1 MEPPVWVPV
10 NLTGFT
16 AAVINGNVILNWST
30 ASETNNRGFEIQK
43 NSGNSYEVLGFVQGN
58 GTSTRSHN
66 YSFKDKSVEEGNYS
80 YRLKQVD
87 LDGTSTY
94 SNVVEIIVDMPK
106 VFSLEQNYPNPFNP
120 ATQINFSLA
129 VDSKVSL
136 KIFNI
141 LGQEVSTLLNNNMS
155 AGSHQIMFNAAN
167 LPSGVYIYKIEANGL
182 KGSNFRS
189 VRKMI
194 LTK

>member
-1 MEPPVWVPV
+1 VEPPVWVPV

-120 ATQINFSLA
+120 STQINFSLA